1 MNILKL
7 RIFEIEFYY
16 LHSHKIR
23 IDKKKTQSQ
32 QKKIVEYFDYFFA
45 LICRNDMSLTT
56 NRKIMHDPVS

>member
-23 IDKKKTQSQ
+23 IDKKKLSLN
-32 QKKIVEYFDYFFA
+32 KKKLSNTSTIF
-45 LICRNDMSLTT
+45 LL
-56 NRKIMHDPVS
+56 